1 MTSVLA
7 VAGLVTVM
15 LTALAGLGVG
25 GRWLWRTARKFTTF
39 VDDWIGED
47 PRPGL
52 PEGRPGVLATLYGLK
67 TDAAAARAEAVAARV
82 ETAAELAALRERV
95 TAIEAQLAPNGGGSL
110 RDAVDR
116 LSATDGAG
124 IVLTAQ
130 TSQASA

>member
-15 LTALAGLGVG
+15 LAALAGLGKTGVFVV
-25 GRWLWRTARKFTTF
+25 RTVRKLAQIA
-39 VDDWIGED
+39 DDWVGED

-52 PEGRPGVLATLYGLK
+52 PEGRLGVLRRLDLLMQ
-67 TDAAAARAEAVAARV
+67 DSAAARA

-95 TAIEAQLAPNGGGSL
+95 TAIEAQLQPNGGGSL

-116 LSATDGAG
+116 LVSSDGAATVATPSG
-124 IVLTAQ
+124 P
-130 TSQASA
+130 